1 MLFVAPAGS
10 LKRQQTSQVAGSVAV
25 TIAAMAL
32 IGWWAK
38 LPMLSSWGAG
48 FAPTKPVTAL
58 CLTAL
63 GLALVHPGK
72 NMRVAFAI
80 GLAVAAVAA
89 PDLALDLFGVDLGID
104 HWLMPRVPGP
114 ETASFI
120 DMTPVA
126 IALAGG
132 SLALSHFE
140 GNHLAATALGGLAG
154 IMALFAVIGYLTGI
168 YTPYGSASVNAPSLP
183 TAVGLLCVVG
193 AIVLRTGAM
202 PALRKP
208 RPLWHLL
215 AMLGCAIVAPLL
227 LFCAYAGF
235 RIVDAQ
241 LRDDLEDL
249 TTETRTLSAAV
260 DREIIGEIER
270 LQALAASPSLRQ
282 GDFAEFQRQ
291 AEASLALRQS
301 GNIMLIDRNMQQIV
315 NTWVP
320 FGTHLE
326 KAAVPEPAQMALA
339 TGRPQVTGLFMGPV
353 VKQLLIG
360 IIVPVQIEGESR
372 YALVRSPNPHA
383 LAGLV
388 AANQLPPGWHAVVSD
403 ATHRVIAGSQGAFIG
418 QELPPTQRHRAGS
431 GRVFEFIDSEGRPS
445 LQAYAWSE
453 LTGWQTAVW
462 APKALLQAPVQ
473 ALWWSLG
480 YIALLAFAIV
490 VTLALW
496 LGLIIARSIGHA
508 ARAAIASGE
517 DGPVLPSETPVAE
530 VNALMAELRERTDL
544 LRDSER
550 QLRLVTDNVQ
560 VALAYCD
567 REARYKFV
575 NRHYAERRGLT
586 PEQVVGKSVL
596 EVVGEKAWATF
607 DPYFRECLAGKAI
620 EFELEVDLPCAS
632 EPQFVHCS
640 YVPEWRDD
648 KVVGLIAAIT
658 NITGLKRAE
667 AAVHFLMR
675 EVNHRAKNMLSVVQA
690 IAHQTVASNPEDF
703 VERFSERI
711 QALSANQDLLVRN
724 EWKGVEIEDLVQ
736 AQLAP
741 FADLVGSRVA
751 VHGPKL
757 RLNPASA
764 QAIGLAL
771 HELATNAG
779 KYGALSKDIGRVD
792 ISWGIVGDTFTMSWT
807 EREGPPVSP
816 PERRGFGTTV
826 MKATTERS
834 VDGKVDLDYAPS
846 GVTWRLT
853 CPTTS
858 ALEPGKREANFKG
871 R

>member
-1 MLFVAPAGS
+1 
-10 LKRQQTSQVAGSVAV
+10 
-25 TIAAMAL
+25 
-32 IGWWAK
+32 
-38 LPMLSSWGAG
+38 
-48 FAPTKPVTAL
+48 
-58 CLTAL
+58 
-63 GLALVHPGK
+63 
-72 NMRVAFAI
+72 
-80 GLAVAAVAA
+80 
-89 PDLALDLFGVDLGID
+89 
-104 HWLMPRVPGP
+104 
-114 ETASFI
+114 
-120 DMTPVA
+120 
-126 IALAGG
+126 
-132 SLALSHFE
+132 
-140 GNHLAATALGGLAG
+140 
-154 IMALFAVIGYLTGI
+154 
-168 YTPYGSASVNAPSLP
+168 
-183 TAVGLLCVVG
+183 
-193 AIVLRTGAM
+193 
-202 PALRKP
+202 
-208 RPLWHLL
+208 
-215 AMLGCAIVAPLL
+215 
-227 LFCAYAGF
+227 
-235 RIVDAQ
+235 
-241 LRDDLEDL
+241 
-249 TTETRTLSAAV
+249 
-260 DREIIGEIER
+260 
-270 LQALAASPSLRQ
+270 
-282 GDFAEFQRQ
+282 
-291 AEASLALRQS
+291 
-301 GNIMLIDRNMQQIV
+301 
-315 NTWVP
+315 
-320 FGTHLE
+320 
-326 KAAVPEPAQMALA
+326 
-339 TGRPQVTGLFMGPV
+339 
-353 VKQLLIG
+353 LIG

-383 LAGLV
+383 FAGLV

-403 ATHRVIAGSQGAFIG
+403 ATHRVIAGSQDAFIG

-530 VNALMAELRERTDL
+530 VNSLMAELRERTDL

-550 QLRLVTDNVQ
+550 QLRLVTDNVR
-560 VALAYCD
+560 VAIARCD
-567 REARYKFV
+567 TEARYKFV

-607 DPYFRECLAGKAI
+607 EPYFRECLAGKAT
-620 EFELEVDLPCAS
+620 EFELEVDLPYRAG
-632 EPQFVHCS
+632 ELQFVLCS
-640 YVPEWRDD
+640 YEPEWRDE
-648 KVVGLIAAIT
+648 KIVGLIAAIT

-667 AAVHFLMR
+667 AAVHLLMR

-757 RLNPASA
+757 HLNPASA

-779 KYGALSKDIGRVD
+779 KYGALSTDIGRVD
-792 ISWGIVGDTFTMSWT
+792 INWGTDGDTFTMSWT

-816 PERRGFGTTV
+816 PERRGFGTV
-826 MKATTERS
+826 VIEAMAERS
-834 VDGKVDLDYAPS
+834 LDGAVDLDYAPS

-853 CPTTS
+853 CPAAS
-858 ALEPGKREANFKG
+858 ALEPGG
-871 R
+871 

>member
-63 GLALVHPGK
+63 GLALIHPGK

-80 GLAVAAVAA
+80 GLAVAA
-89 PDLALDLFGVDLGID
+89 
-104 HWLMPRVPGP
+104 
-114 ETASFI
+114 
-120 DMTPVA
+120 
-126 IALAGG
+126 IA
-132 SLALSHFE
+132 
-140 GNHLAATALGGLAG
+140 
-154 IMALFAVIGYLTGI
+154 
-168 YTPYGSASVNAPSLP
+168 
-183 TAVGLLCVVG
+183 
-193 AIVLRTGAM
+193 
-202 PALRKP
+202 
-208 RPLWHLL
+208 
-215 AMLGCAIVAPLL
+215 APLL

-320 FGTHLE
+320 FGAHLE

-360 IIVPVQIEGESR
+360 IIVPVKIEGESR

-403 ATHRVIAGSQGAFIG
+403 ATHRVIVGSQDAFIG

-431 GRVFEFIDSEGRPS
+431 GGVFEFTDSEGRPS

-453 LTGWQTAVW
+453 LTGWQTAVSV
-462 APKALLQAPVQ
+462 PKALLQAPVQ

-530 VNALMAELRERTDL
+530 VNSLMAELRERTDL

-550 QLRLVTDNVQ
+550 QLRLVTDNVR
-560 VALAYCD
+560 V
-567 REARYKFV
+567 
-575 NRHYAERRGLT
+575 
-586 PEQVVGKSVL
+586 
-596 EVVGEKAWATF
+596 
-607 DPYFRECLAGKAI
+607 
-620 EFELEVDLPCAS
+620 
-632 EPQFVHCS
+632 
-640 YVPEWRDD
+640 
-648 KVVGLIAAIT
+648 
-658 NITGLKRAE
+658 
-667 AAVHFLMR
+667 
-675 EVNHRAKNMLSVVQA
+675 A
-690 IAHQTVASNPEDF
+690 IA
-703 VERFSERI
+703 R
-711 QALSANQDLLVRN
+711 
-724 EWKGVEIEDLVQ
+724 
-736 AQLAP
+736 
-741 FADLVGSRVA
+741 
-751 VHGPKL
+751 
-757 RLNPASA
+757 
-764 QAIGLAL
+764 
-771 HELATNAG
+771 
-779 KYGALSKDIGRVD
+779 
-792 ISWGIVGDTFTMSWT
+792 
-807 EREGPPVSP
+807 
-816 PERRGFGTTV
+816 
-826 MKATTERS
+826 
-834 VDGKVDLDYAPS
+834 
-846 GVTWRLT
+846 
-853 CPTTS
+853 
-858 ALEPGKREANFKG
+858 
-871 R
+871 